1 MHMICEAGAGRAENL
16 AYVRITFLH
25 GDNAFFHHLAPT
37 CAYTLAAQSCSH
49 NTKIVDDMA
58 LNYIWSGFFLVGF
71 IAALL
76 QWLFLGDTEI
86 FKKIIDGTF
95 DSAKMGVMDIALPLA
110 GVMTLWLGIMN
121 VGEKAGAIGVLAKI
135 ISPFFS
141 RIFPEVP
148 KDHPATGHMVMNFS
162 ANLLGLDNAATPFG
176 LKAMES
182 LQTLNPDKDTASNA
196 QIMFLV
202 LHTSG
207 LTLIPLAIMAQR
219 SILGAKDPSDIFIPC
234 MIATYV
240 ATVTGLIV
248 VAIKQRINLFDRVV
262 LAWLGGMTSAI
273 ALLIYY
279 FTQYLTKPEIQ
290 LVSKVASNLILF
302 SIIIVFIVGAMRK
315 KVNVYEAFI
324 EGAKGGIQTSLT
336 IIPYLVGMLVAI
348 SVIRNS
354 GVLGF
359 VVSGLEWVFIH
370 LGMTTEF
377 TPALP
382 TALMKPLSGSGSKAM
397 MIDAMQTYGVDSF
410 VGRLACIFQGSADT
424 TFYIVALYF
433 GSVGIRK
440 TRYAISCGLIADFAG
455 IIAAIFVAY
464 MFFG

>member
-1 MHMICEAGAGRAENL
+1 
-16 AYVRITFLH
+16 
-25 GDNAFFHHLAPT
+25 
-37 CAYTLAAQSCSH
+37 
-49 NTKIVDDMA
+49 MA
-58 LNYIWSGFFLVGF
+58 LNYIWIGFFLVGF
-71 IAALL
+71 VAALAQL
-76 QWLFLGDTEI
+76 IFLGDTEI
-86 FKKIIDGTF
+86 FKRIIDGTF
-95 DSAKMGVMDIALPLA
+95 DAARMGVMDIALPLA

-121 VGEKAGAIGVLAKI
+121 IGEKAGAVGWLAKI

-182 LQTLNPDKDTASNA
+182 LQTLNPNKDTASNA

-219 SILGAKDPSDIFIPC
+219 AILGAKDPSDIFIPC

-240 ATVTGLIV
+240 ATVAGIIAV
-248 VAIKQRINLFDRVV
+248 SIRQRINLLNGVV
-262 LAWLGGMTSAI
+262 LGWLGGMTAAI
-273 ALLIYY
+273 AALIWY
-279 FTQYLTKPEIQ
+279 FTVFLTKPEIET
-290 LVSKVASNLILF
+290 VSKVASNLILF
-302 SIIIVFIVGAMRK
+302 TIIVVFIVGALIRR
-315 KVNVYEAFI
+315 VNVYEAFI
-324 EGAKGGIQTSLT
+324 EGAKGGIQTALT

-348 SVIRNS
+348 SVIRNA

-359 VVSGLEWVFIH
+359 VVQGLEWLIRMAG
-370 LGMTTEF
+370 LDTAF

-382 TALMKPLSGSGSKAM
+382 TALMKPLSGSGSRAL
-397 MIDAMQTYGVDSF
+397 MIDAMKTYGVDSF

-433 GSVGIRK
+433 GSVGVRK
-440 TRYAISCGLIADFAG
+440 TRYAISCGLIADLAG
-455 IIAAIFVAY
+455 IVAAIAVAY
-464 MFFG
+464 VFFG

>member
-1 MHMICEAGAGRAENL
+1 
-16 AYVRITFLH
+16 
-25 GDNAFFHHLAPT
+25 
-37 CAYTLAAQSCSH
+37 
-49 NTKIVDDMA
+49 MA

-71 IAALL
+71 AAALL
-76 QWLFLGDTEI
+76 QWIFLGDTEI

-219 SILGAKDPSDIFIPC
+219 AILGAKDPSDIFIPC

-279 FTQYLTKPEIQ
+279 FTQFLTKPEIQ

-302 SIIIVFIVGAMRK
+302 SIIIAFIVGAMRK

-324 EGAKGGIQTSLT
+324 EGAKGGITTSLT

-359 VVSGLEWVFIH
+359 VVSGLEWVFVH

-455 IIAAIFVAY
+455 IIAAICVAY

>member
-1 MHMICEAGAGRAENL
+1 
-16 AYVRITFLH
+16 
-25 GDNAFFHHLAPT
+25 
-37 CAYTLAAQSCSH
+37 
-49 NTKIVDDMA
+49 MA

-71 IAALL
+71 VAALL
-76 QWLFLGDTEI
+76 QWLLLGDTEI
-86 FKKIIDGTF
+86 FKKIVDGTF
-95 DSAKMGVMDIALPLA
+95 ETAKMGVMDIALPLA

-121 VGEKAGAIGVLAKI
+121 VGEKAGAIGWLAKVI
-135 ISPFFS
+135 APFFS
-141 RIFPEVP
+141 RIFPDVP

-182 LQTLNPDKDTASNA
+182 LQTLNPNKEEASNA

-219 SILGAKDPSDIFIPC
+219 AILGAADPSDIFIPC

-240 ATVTGLIV
+240 ATVTGIIV
-248 VAIKQRINLFDRVV
+248 VSIKQRINLLNRVV
-262 LAWLGGMTSAI
+262 LGWLGGMTAVI
-273 ALLIYY
+273 ASLMLY
-279 FTQYLTKPEIQ
+279 FTMFLTKPQIE
-290 LVSKVASNLILF
+290 LVSRVASNLILF
-302 SIIIVFIVGAMRK
+302 SIIIIFIVGALRK

-359 VVSGLEWVFIH
+359 IVSGLNWVFVA
-370 LGMTTEF
+370 LGMNTDF
-377 TPALP
+377 VPALP

-397 MIDAMQTYGVDSF
+397 MIDAMTTYGVDSF
-410 VGRLACIFQGSADT
+410 VGRLACVFQGSADT

-440 TRYAISCGLIADFAG
+440 TRYAISCGLIADLAG
-455 IIAAIFVAY
+455 IITAILVAY
-464 MFFG
+464 LFFG

>member
-1 MHMICEAGAGRAENL
+1 M
-16 AYVRITFLH
+16 
-25 GDNAFFHHLAPT
+25 
-37 CAYTLAAQSCSH
+37 S
-49 NTKIVDDMA
+49 
-58 LNYIWSGFFLVGF
+58 LNYIWAGFFLVGF
-71 IAALL
+71 AAAVA
-76 QWLFLGDTEI
+76 QWIFLGDTEI

-95 DSAKMGVMDIALPLA
+95 ESARSGVMDIALPLA

-121 VGEKAGAIGVLAKI
+121 IGEKAGAIAWFAKMI
-135 ISPFFS
+135 APFFS

-182 LQTLNPDKDTASNA
+182 LQSLNPDKDTASNA

-219 SILGAKDPSDIFIPC
+219 AILGAKDPSDIFIPC

-240 ATVTGLIV
+240 ATVAGIIAV
-248 VAIKQRINLFDRVV
+248 SIRQKINLFDSV
-262 LAWLGGMTSAI
+262 LLSWIGGITAAI
-273 ALLIYY
+273 VAMIWY
-279 FTQYLTKPEIQ
+279 FTNYLSKTEIET
-290 LVSKVASNLILF
+290 VSKVVSNLILMGV
-302 SIIIVFIVGAMRK
+302 ITVFLVGAMRR

-324 EGAKGGIQTSLT
+324 EGAKGGIQTSIT
-336 IIPYLVGMLVAI
+336 VIPYLVGMLVAI
-348 SVIRNS
+348 GVFRNA
-354 GVLGF
+354 GVFGFIVTAFEWLFSSLGF
-359 VVSGLEWVFIH
+359 NTDFV
-370 LGMTTEF
+370 
-377 TPALP
+377 PALP

-397 MIDAMQTYGVDSF
+397 MIDAMQTYGPDSF

-440 TRYAISCGLIADFAG
+440 TRYAISCGLIADLAG
-455 IIAAIFVAY
+455 VITAICVAY
-464 MFFG
+464 VFFG

>member
-1 MHMICEAGAGRAENL
+1 M
-16 AYVRITFLH
+16 
-25 GDNAFFHHLAPT
+25 
-37 CAYTLAAQSCSH
+37 S
-49 NTKIVDDMA
+49 

-71 IAALL
+71 AAAII
-76 QWLFLGDTEI
+76 QWLFMGDTEI

-95 DSAKMGVMDIALPLA
+95 ESAKMGVMDIALPLA

-121 VGEKAGAIGVLAKI
+121 IGEKAGAIGWLAKV

-182 LQTLNPDKDTASNA
+182 LQSLNPNKDTASNA

-219 SILGAKDPSDIFIPC
+219 AILGAADPSDIFIPC
-234 MIATYV
+234 LIATYA
-240 ATVTGLIV
+240 ATMTGIIAV
-248 VAIKQRINLFDRVV
+248 GIRQRLNLLDPV
-262 LAWLGGMTSAI
+262 LLGWIGGMTSAI
-273 ALLIYY
+273 VALIWY
-279 FTQYLTKPEIQ
+279 FTAFLTREQIEV
-290 LVSKVASNLILF
+290 VSKVSSNLILI
-302 SIIIVFIVGAMRK
+302 SIIAIFIIGALRK
-315 KVNVYEAFI
+315 GVNVYEAFI

-336 IIPYLVGMLVAI
+336 VIPYLVGMLVAI
-348 SVIRNS
+348 SVLRNA
-354 GVLGF
+354 GVFTLVMDGFNWLFTALGLRTDF
-359 VVSGLEWVFIH
+359 V
-370 LGMTTEF
+370 
-377 TPALP
+377 PALP
-382 TALMKPLSGSGSKAM
+382 TALMKPFSGSGSRAM
-397 MIDAMQTYGVDSF
+397 MIDAMTTYGPDSF

-440 TRYAISCGLIADFAG
+440 TRYAISCGLIADLAG
-455 IIAAIFVAY
+455 VLTAIAVAY
-464 MFFG
+464 VFFG

>member
-1 MHMICEAGAGRAENL
+1 M
-16 AYVRITFLH
+16 
-25 GDNAFFHHLAPT
+25 
-37 CAYTLAAQSCSH
+37 S
-49 NTKIVDDMA
+49 

-71 IAALL
+71 AAAII
-76 QWLFLGDTEI
+76 QWLFMGDTEI

-95 DSAKMGVMDIALPLA
+95 ESAKMGVMDIALPLA

-121 VGEKAGAIGVLAKI
+121 IGEKAGAIGWLAKV

-162 ANLLGLDNAATPFG
+162 ANLLGLDNATTPFG

-182 LQTLNPDKDTASNA
+182 LQSLNPNKDTASNA

-219 SILGAKDPSDIFIPC
+219 AILGAADPSDIFIPC
-234 MIATYV
+234 LIATYA
-240 ATVTGLIV
+240 ATMTGIIAV
-248 VAIKQRINLFDRVV
+248 GIRQRLNLLDPV
-262 LAWLGGMTSAI
+262 LLGWIGGMTSAI
-273 ALLIYY
+273 VALIWY
-279 FTQYLTKPEIQ
+279 FTAFLTREQIEV
-290 LVSKVASNLILF
+290 VSKVSSNLILI
-302 SIIIVFIVGAMRK
+302 SIIAIFIIGALRK
-315 KVNVYEAFI
+315 GVNVYEAFI

-336 IIPYLVGMLVAI
+336 VIPYLVGMLVAI
-348 SVIRNS
+348 SVLRNA
-354 GVLGF
+354 GVFTLVMDGFNWLFTALGLRTDF
-359 VVSGLEWVFIH
+359 V
-370 LGMTTEF
+370 
-377 TPALP
+377 PALS
-382 TALMKPLSGSGSKAM
+382 TAQMKPFSGSGSRAM
-397 MIDAMQTYGVDSF
+397 MIDAMTTYGPDSF

-440 TRYAISCGLIADFAG
+440 TRYAISCGLIADLAG
-455 IIAAIFVAY
+455 VLTAIAVAY
-464 MFFG
+464 VFFG

>member
-1 MHMICEAGAGRAENL
+1 
-16 AYVRITFLH
+16 
-25 GDNAFFHHLAPT
+25 
-37 CAYTLAAQSCSH
+37 
-49 NTKIVDDMA
+49 MA
-58 LNYIWSGFFLVGF
+58 LNYIWIGFFLVGF
-71 IAALL
+71 VAALA
-76 QWLFLGDTEI
+76 QWIFLGDTEI
-86 FKKIIDGTF
+86 FKRIIDGTF

-121 VGEKAGAIGVLAKI
+121 IGEKAGAVGWLAKV

-182 LQTLNPDKDTASNA
+182 LQTLNPQKDTASNA

-219 SILGAKDPSDIFIPC
+219 AILGAKDPSDIFIPC

-240 ATVTGLIV
+240 ATVTGIIAV
-248 VAIKQRINLFDRVV
+248 SIRQRINLLNGVV
-262 LAWLGGMTSAI
+262 LSWLGGMTAAI
-273 ALLIYY
+273 VTFIWYITTFLS
-279 FTQYLTKPEIQ
+279 KPEIETF
-290 LVSKVASNLILF
+290 SKVASNLILF
-302 SIIIVFIVGAMRK
+302 SIIVVFIVGALRK
-315 KVNVYEAFI
+315 GVNVYEAFI

-359 VVSGLEWVFIH
+359 IVQGLEWLIRMA
-370 LGMTTEF
+370 GIDTAF

-397 MIDAMQTYGVDSF
+397 MIDAMKTYGVDSF
-410 VGRLACIFQGSADT
+410 VGRLACVFQGSADT

-433 GSVGIRK
+433 GSVGVKK
-440 TRYAISCGLIADFAG
+440 TRYAISCGLIADLAG
-455 IIAAIFVAY
+455 IIAAISVAY
-464 MFFG
+464 VFFG

>member
-1 MHMICEAGAGRAENL
+1 
-16 AYVRITFLH
+16 
-25 GDNAFFHHLAPT
+25 
-37 CAYTLAAQSCSH
+37 
-49 NTKIVDDMA
+49 MA
-58 LNYIWSGFFLVGF
+58 LNYIWIGFFLVGF
-71 IAALL
+71 VAALA
-76 QWLFLGDTEI
+76 QWIFLGDTEI
-86 FKKIIDGTF
+86 FKRIIDGTF

-110 GVMTLWLGIMN
+110 GVMTLWLGLMN
-121 VGEKAGAIGVLAKI
+121 VGEKAGAVGWLAKI
-135 ISPFFS
+135 IAPFFS
-141 RIFPEVP
+141 RIFPDVP

-182 LQTLNPDKDTASNA
+182 LQTLNPNKDTASNA

-219 SILGAKDPSDIFIPC
+219 AILGAKDPSDIFIPC

-240 ATVTGLIV
+240 ATVAGIIAV
-248 VAIKQRINLFDRVV
+248 SIRQRINLLNGVV
-262 LAWLGGMTSAI
+262 LGWLGGMTAAI
-273 ALLIYY
+273 AGLIWYMTT
-279 FTQYLTKPEIQ
+279 FLTKPEIETF
-290 LVSKVASNLILF
+290 SKVASNLILF
-302 SIIIVFIVGAMRK
+302 TIIVVFIVGALRK
-315 KVNVYEAFI
+315 GVNVYEAFI

-359 VVSGLEWVFIH
+359 VVQGLEWLIR
-370 LGMTTEF
+370 LAGLDTAF

-382 TALMKPLSGSGSKAM
+382 TALMKPLSGSGSRAL
-397 MIDAMQTYGVDSF
+397 MIDAMKTYGVDSF

-433 GSVGIRK
+433 GSVGVRK
-440 TRYAISCGLIADFAG
+440 TRYAISCGLIADLAG
-455 IIAAIFVAY
+455 IIAAISVAY
-464 MFFG
+464 VFFG

>member
-1 MHMICEAGAGRAENL
+1 
-16 AYVRITFLH
+16 
-25 GDNAFFHHLAPT
+25 
-37 CAYTLAAQSCSH
+37 
-49 NTKIVDDMA
+49 MA

-71 IAALL
+71 LAAFA

-86 FKKIIDGTF
+86 FKRLIDGTF
-95 DSAKMGVMDIALPLA
+95 DSAKMAVMDIALPLA
-110 GVMTLWLGIMN
+110 GVMTLWLGLMN
-121 VGEKAGAIGVLAKI
+121 VGEKAGAVGFMARI

-141 RIFPEVP
+141 RIFPDVP
-148 KDHPATGHMVMNFS
+148 KDHPATGHMVMNFA

-182 LQTLNPDKDTASNA
+182 LQTLNPNKEEASNP

-234 MIATYV
+234 MIGTFISALAGIV
-240 ATVTGLIV
+240 AVSIR
-248 VAIKQRINLFDRVV
+248 QRINLFDRVLV
-262 LAWLGGMTSAI
+262 GWLGGITAAICALVWYMTN
-273 ALLIYY
+273 
-279 FTQYLTKPEIQ
+279 FLTKPEIE
-290 LVSKVASNLILF
+290 LASRVASNLILLL
-302 SIIIVFIVGAMRK
+302 IIVTFIGAALKK
-315 KVNVYEAFI
+315 KVNVYESFI
-324 EGAKGGIQTSLT
+324 EGAKGGIQTSIT

-359 VVSGLEWVFIH
+359 IVSGFDWVLAH
-370 LGMTTEF
+370 LGLRNDF

-382 TALMKPLSGSGSKAM
+382 TALMKPLSGSGSRAM
-397 MIDAMQTYGVDSF
+397 MLDAMKTYGPDSF
-410 VGRLACIFQGSADT
+410 VGRLACIFQGSTDT

-433 GSVGIRK
+433 GSVGIK
-440 TRYAISCGLIADFAG
+440 NARYAISCGLIADFAG
-455 IIAAIFVAY
+455 IIGAIGIAY
-464 MFFG
+464 LFFG

>member
-1 MHMICEAGAGRAENL
+1 
-16 AYVRITFLH
+16 
-25 GDNAFFHHLAPT
+25 
-37 CAYTLAAQSCSH
+37 
-49 NTKIVDDMA
+49 MA
-58 LNYIWSGFFLVGF
+58 LNYIWCGFFIIGF
-71 IAALL
+71 IAAVA
-76 QWLFLGDTEI
+76 QWLFLGDVDI
-86 FKKIIDGTF
+86 FKRIIDGTF
-95 DSAKMGVMDIALPLA
+95 DSARTGVMDIALPLA

-121 VGEKAGAIGVLAKI
+121 IGEKAGAVGWLAKVI
-135 ISPFFS
+135 APFFS
-141 RIFPEVP
+141 RIFPDVP

-182 LQTLNPDKDTASNA
+182 LQTLNPVKDTASNA

-219 SILGAKDPSDIFIPC
+219 SILGARDPSDIFIPC
-234 MIATYV
+234 LIATYV
-240 ATVTGLIV
+240 ATVTGIIAV
-248 VAIKQRINLFDRVV
+248 SIRQKINLLNGVV
-262 LAWLGGMTSAI
+262 LSWLGGITSAI
-273 ALLIYY
+273 VLMIWY
-279 FTQYLTKPEIQ
+279 FTNFLSKQEIE
-290 LVSKVASNLILF
+290 LFSKVFSNLVLF
-302 SIIIVFIVGAMRK
+302 SIIIVFIVGALRK
-315 KVNVYEAFI
+315 KVNVYDAFI

-348 SVIRNS
+348 SVFRNA
-354 GVLGF
+354 GVLGYI
-359 VVSGLEWVFIH
+359 VNGLTWIFTN
-370 LGMTTEF
+370 LGINTDF

-397 MIDAMQTYGVDSF
+397 MIDAMKTYGVDSF
-410 VGRLACIFQGSADT
+410 VGRLACVFQGSADT

-440 TRYAISCGLIADFAG
+440 TRYAISCGLIADLAG

-464 MFFG
+464 LFFH

>member
-1 MHMICEAGAGRAENL
+1 
-16 AYVRITFLH
+16 
-25 GDNAFFHHLAPT
+25 
-37 CAYTLAAQSCSH
+37 
-49 NTKIVDDMA
+49 MA
-58 LNYIWSGFFLVGF
+58 LNYIWIGFFLVGF
-71 IAALL
+71 VAALAQL
-76 QWLFLGDTEI
+76 IFLGDTEI
-86 FKKIIDGTF
+86 FKRIIDGTF
-95 DSAKMGVMDIALPLA
+95 DAAKMGVMDIALPLA

-121 VGEKAGAIGVLAKI
+121 IGEKAGAVGWVAKV

-182 LQTLNPDKDTASNA
+182 LQTLNPNKDTASNA

-219 SILGAKDPSDIFIPC
+219 AILGAKDPSDIFIPC

-240 ATVTGLIV
+240 ATVAGIIA
-248 VAIKQRINLFDRVV
+248 VAIRQRINLLNGVV
-262 LAWLGGMTSAI
+262 LGWLGGMTAAI
-273 ALLIYY
+273 AALIWY
-279 FTQYLTKPEIQ
+279 FTQYLTKPEIET
-290 LVSKVASNLILF
+290 VSKVASNLILF
-302 SIIIVFIVGAMRK
+302 SIIVVFIVGALIKR
-315 KVNVYEAFI
+315 VNVYEAFI

-348 SVIRNS
+348 SVIRNA

-359 VVSGLEWVFIH
+359 VVQGLEWLIRMAG
-370 LGMTTEF
+370 LDTAF

-382 TALMKPLSGSGSKAM
+382 TALMKPLSGSGSRAM
-397 MIDAMQTYGVDSF
+397 MIDAMKTYGVDSF

-433 GSVGIRK
+433 GSVGVRK
-440 TRYAISCGLIADFAG
+440 TRYAISCGLIADLAG
-455 IIAAIFVAY
+455 IVAAIAVAY
-464 MFFG
+464 VFFG

>member
-1 MHMICEAGAGRAENL
+1 
-16 AYVRITFLH
+16 
-25 GDNAFFHHLAPT
+25 
-37 CAYTLAAQSCSH
+37 
-49 NTKIVDDMA
+49 MA
-58 LNYIWSGFFLVGF
+58 LNYIWIGFFLVGF
-71 IAALL
+71 VAALA
-76 QWLFLGDTEI
+76 QWIFLGDTEI
-86 FKKIIDGTF
+86 FKRIIDGTF

-121 VGEKAGAIGVLAKI
+121 IGEKAGAVGWLAKV

-141 RIFPEVP
+141 RIFPDVP

-182 LQTLNPDKDTASNA
+182 LQTLNPQKDTASNA

-219 SILGAKDPSDIFIPC
+219 AILGARDPSDIFIPC

-240 ATVTGLIV
+240 ATVTGIIAVSLR
-248 VAIKQRINLFDRVV
+248 QRINLLNGVV
-262 LAWLGGMTSAI
+262 LGWLGGMTAAI
-273 ALLIYY
+273 VAFIWYI
-279 FTQYLTKPEIQ
+279 TTYLSKPEIETF
-290 LVSKVASNLILF
+290 SKVASNLILF
-302 SIIIVFIVGAMRK
+302 SIIVVFIVGAVRRG
-315 KVNVYEAFI
+315 VNVYEAFI

-354 GVLGF
+354 GVLGY
-359 VVSGLEWVFIH
+359 VVQGLEYLIR
-370 LGMTTEF
+370 LAGIDTAF

-397 MIDAMQTYGVDSF
+397 MIDAMKTYGVDSF

-433 GSVGIRK
+433 GSVGVRK

-455 IIAAIFVAY
+455 IVAAIAVAY
-464 MFFG
+464 VFFG